1 MSNEYVTGFGE
12 DLSDLT
18 DAIQDG
24 NEFVTLHFS
33 LLVEDLLP

>member
-1 MSNEYVTGFGE
+1 MSSEHVTASGE

-24 NEFVTLHFS
+24 NEFIELHNS
-33 LLVEDLLP
+33 LLQD